1 MAIDE
6 NNFRQTMRLWTT
18 GVTVVTTSFNGIR
31 HGMTVSSF
39 TSVSALPPVVLVS
52 INKSARTHHLME
64 QSRIFAVTILEK
76 SQKDISD
83 KFAGLIPEDEDRF
96 HDVETQTM
104 VTGAPVISGGVAFLD
119 CKVIDTN
126 EFGNNTIFFGEVLDS
141 KYHEELKP
149 LLYSNRTYK
158 TLHK

>member
-6 NNFRQTMRLWTT
+6 KSFRQTMRLWTT
-18 GVTVVTTSFNGIR
+18 GVTVVTTTINGIR

-39 TSVSALPPVVLVS
+39 TSVSAIPPVVLVS
-52 INKSARTHHLME
+52 INKGARTHQLMK
-64 QSRIFAVTILEK
+64 QSGIFAVSILEK

-83 KFAGLIPEDEDRF
+83 KFAGLVPEDEDRF
-96 HDVETQTM
+96 HGVETHTM
-104 VTGAPVISGGVAFLD
+104 VTGSPIISGGVAFLD
-119 CKVIDTN
+119 CKIIDTN

-141 KYHEELKP
+141 KYQEDLKP
-149 LLYSNRTYK
+149 LLYSNRMYK